1 VRRDFLARSFT
12 PEAITARQD
21 SVLFIFPPL
30 TLVILCPLA
39 YSLWSPPPLC
49 SGSRVH
55 PVSTACAA
63 FSLVSLPLKY
73 GAEACSCAE
82 RFGYRLSVL
91 ALKSP
96 RVFIFL
102 AGARRQGCFFSREV
116 AWNARF
122 QVHMLHD
129 GSARLVFFCCCLPL
143 RFVSPC
149 RGAHCLSS
157 LLGFVPFCRRSF
169 LLDFYSVVCGL

>member
-1 VRRDFLARSFT
+1 M

-30 TLVILCPLA
+30 TLVILCQLA

-63 FSLVSLPLKY
+63 FSLVSLPLKS
-73 GAEACSCAE
+73 GAEACSCVE

-96 RVFIFL
+96 GSSSSWQERAAKVASFPVKLPGTLDSRSTCFVMVLLAWFSSTVACRSGSSVRVEERTAWVHCSGSYL
-102 AGARRQGCFFSREV
+102 SV
-116 AWNARF
+116 AARF
-122 QVHMLHD
+122 
-129 GSARLVFFCCCLPL
+129 C
-143 RFVSPC
+143 
-149 RGAHCLSS
+149 
-157 LLGFVPFCRRSF
+157 
-169 LLDFYSVVCGL
+169 